1 VKHTIGIAGFM
12 VGLVCATAPAG
23 AASLT
28 DVVKANRPSVVYVK
42 VEKADEQTGAVT
54 EVSGTGFV
62 VGKGFVLT
70 AQHIVS
76 GGKGIQVKVV
86 GATASAA
93 ATTEPMEVLAENS
106 NFDVAILRFK
116 NTATT
121 RQAVRLGDPWKLGD
135 GDTVYALGFPIGEE
149 WFHTEGRLAG
159 RGVKNS
165 WSTTTVLNPGM
176 SGGPIFNVVGE
187 VVAVTWGGVGTPGVS
202 GINRIL
208 PINLF
213 TDFLG
218 ITGAAIG
225 PGTSGNVDSEPVEV
239 AYDIDRV
246 QESLGGLNMSTKS
259 YTQTFQARP
268 AHKIVDFTVITR
280 SANKASQPDVT
291 ITPAGDALTVRY
303 QLTSGPIF
311 DRWRGW
317 LEADIK
323 TRQVPTQ

>member
-1 VKHTIGIAGFM
+1 MTHTIGIAGFM
-12 VGLVCATAPAG
+12 VGLLYAVGPAG

-28 DVVKANRPSVVYVK
+28 DVVKTNRPSVVYVK

-70 AQHIVS
+70 AQHVVA
-76 GGKGIQVKVV
+76 GGKGIQVKVA

-93 ATTEPMEVLAENS
+93 ANLEPMEVLAENT

-121 RQAVRLGDPWKLGD
+121 RQPVKLGDPWKMGD
-135 GDTVYALGFPIGEE
+135 GDTVYALGFPTGEE
-149 WFHTEGRLAG
+149 WFHTEGRLGG
-159 RGVKNS
+159 RAVKNS
-165 WSTTTVLNPGM
+165 WSTTAVLNPGM
-176 SGGPIFNVVGE
+176 SGGPIFNVDGE
-187 VVAVTWGGVGTPGVS
+187 VVAITWGGVATPGIS

-213 TDFLG
+213 ADFLG

-225 PGTSGNVDSEPVEV
+225 PSTSGSAASEPVEV
-239 AYDIDRV
+239 VYNIDRV
-246 QESLGGLNMSTKS
+246 QESLGGTSKSTRP

-268 AHKIVDFTVITR
+268 GHKIVDFAVITR
-280 SANKASQPDVT
+280 SANKASQPGVT
-291 ITPAGDALTVRY
+291 VTPAGDALTVRY
-303 QLTSGPIF
+303 ELTSGPIF

-317 LEADIK
+317 LEADIQ
-323 TRQVPTQ
+323 TRQVPKQ

>member
-1 VKHTIGIAGFM
+1 MRHTIGIAGFM
-12 VGLVCATAPAG
+12 VGLLCAAG
-23 AASLT
+23 PTDAASLT
-28 DVVKANRPSVVYVK
+28 EVVRANRPSVVYVK

-70 AQHIVS
+70 AQHVVA
-76 GGKGIQVKVV
+76 GGKGIQVKVA

-93 ATTEPMEVLAENS
+93 ASPEPMEVLAENS

-116 NTATT
+116 NTATP
-121 RQAVRLGDPWKLGD
+121 RQAVKLGDPWKLDD
-135 GDTVYALGFPIGEE
+135 GDTVYALGFPTGEE

-165 WSTTTVLNPGM
+165 WSTTAILSPGM

-187 VVAVTWGGVGTPGVS
+187 VVAVTWGGVATPGIS

-213 TDFLG
+213 ADFLG

-225 PGTSGNVDSEPVEV
+225 PSTRGGTDSEPVEV

-246 QESLGGLNMSTKS
+246 QESLGGLSMSTKS

-268 AHKIVDFTVITR
+268 GHKIVDFTVITH

-291 ITPAGDALTVRY
+291 ITPAGDAMTVKY
-303 QLTSGPIF
+303 ELTSGPIF

>member
-1 VKHTIGIAGFM
+1 MRHAIGIVGFM
-12 VGLVCATAPAG
+12 VALLCAAGPAG

-62 VGKGFVLT
+62 VGNGFVLT
-70 AQHIVS
+70 AQHVVA
-76 GGKGIQVKVV
+76 GGKGIQVKVA

-93 ATTEPMEVLAENS
+93 AHPEPMEVLAENS
-106 NFDVAILRFK
+106 NFDVAILRFR
-116 NTATT
+116 NTALT

-135 GDTVYALGFPIGEE
+135 GDTVYALGFPLGEE
-149 WFHTEGRLAG
+149 WFHTDGRLAG

-176 SGGPIFNVVGE
+176 SGGPIFNVDGE
-187 VVAVTWGGVGTPGVS
+187 VVAITWGGVATSGIS

-213 TDFLG
+213 ADFLG

-225 PGTSGNVDSEPVEV
+225 SSTSASSGGAFVEV
-239 AYDIDRV
+239 AYNIDRV
-246 QESLGGLNMSTKS
+246 QESLGGTSKGTKS

-268 AHKIVDFTVITR
+268 GHKIVDFAVITR
-280 SANKASQPDVT
+280 SANKANQPSVT
-291 ITPAGDALTVRY
+291 VAPAGDALTVKY
-303 QLTSGPIF
+303 ELTSGPVY

-317 LEADIK
+317 LDADVK